1 MLFLAGNTIICNYA
15 GDTTSYRYDSALRKL
30 MLRLEHDSVLTIE
43 KFEFNYMKLNQ
54 DKCRL
59 LISGHKYERVW
70 VNIGSCKIWE
80 SNQQKTSCNQHWS
93 QFKIWSLCF

>member
-15 GDTTSYRYDSALRKL
+15 GDATSYGYDSALRNL
-30 MLRLEHDSVLTIE
+30 VLRLEHDSVLTIE

-54 DKCRL
+54 DKCHL
-59 LISGHKYERVW
+59 LISVYKYESVW